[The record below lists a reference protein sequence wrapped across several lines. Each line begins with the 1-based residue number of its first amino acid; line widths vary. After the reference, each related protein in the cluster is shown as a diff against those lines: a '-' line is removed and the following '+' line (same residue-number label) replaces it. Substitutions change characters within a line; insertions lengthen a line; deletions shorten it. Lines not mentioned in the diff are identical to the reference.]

1 MIKFLT
7 AHTFEIEDPK
17 AAEKE
22 ILEQLK
28 PEQSLLKN
36 SAGLV
41 FCSLD
46 FITSGVM
53 ERICKTLPF
62 EVIGCTTQSIAVPGA
77 SGGLMLAV
85 GVLTSDDSRFT
96 ADLSEP
102 LDADIENRI
111 TGLYRRVSGALG
123 SSPSQ
128 IIMVHPKLFNFA
140 GDRTVKVLDR
150 LSNGTP
156 LFGTVAL
163 DEVLGSRSPMVI
175 HNGSVY
181 PDRIALLLTSGAESR
196 FCSDFFYPPE
206 VHFPGENKHV
216 TASRSRLGTGLPGN
230 RPLGFD
236 QPLLVT
242 EARDNQLISIN
253 NIPASEFMNRI
264 GIVAKDQLDVISGF
278 PILIDNHDGA
288 GMRPNAIHGIEKGG
302 VLRCGATI
310 TTGAALKLG
319 SMIREDV
326 LRSTEHLIASIKQEN
341 RRNGHLIFSCYGRS
355 IVLVDLTDET
365 AICRG
370 QMEGQSYL
378 FAYSGGEFCPVYDGE
393 GGVHNYFHQYS
404 IVSASF

>member
-7 AHTFEIEDPK
+7 AHTFEMEDPK

-46 FITSGVM
+46 FITSGVA
-53 ERICKTLPF
+53 ERVCKALPF

-77 SGGLMLAV
+77 SGELMLAA
-85 GVLTSDDSRFT
+85 GVLTSDDSRF
-96 ADLSEP
+96 AAGLSEP
-102 LDADIENRI
+102 LDADIEDRL
-111 TGLYRRVSGALG
+111 TGLYQSVSGALG

-128 IIMVHPKLFNFA
+128 MIMIHPKLFNFP
-140 GDRTVKVLDR
+140 GDRTVKVFDR
-150 LSNGTP
+150 LSNGIP
-156 LFGTVAL
+156 IFGTVAL

-181 PDRIALLLTSGAESR
+181 PDRIALLLTSGVESG
-196 FCSDFFYPPE
+196 FCSDFFYAPE

-216 TASRSRLGTGLPGN
+216 MRNRLGTGLSGN
-230 RPLGFD
+230 RLPGLD

-242 EARDNQLISIN
+242 EARDNQLISVN

-264 GIVAKDQLDVISGF
+264 GIVSKNQLDVISGF

-319 SMIREDV
+319 SMVREDV
-326 LRSTEHLIASIKQEN
+326 LRSTEHLITSIKQEN
-341 RRNGHLIFSCYGRS
+341 GRNGHLIFSCYGRS

-365 AICRG
+365 AICRR
-370 QMEGQSYL
+370 QMEGRSYL
-378 FAYSGGEFCPVYDGE
+378 FIYSGGEFCPVYDRE
-393 GGVHNYFHQYS
+393 GGVHNHFHQYS